1 MKDIIFDITRHDVSD
16 KAQHKMHLPGESP
29 FMNRLETDVVII
41 GGGATGA
48 GIARD
53 LSMRG
58 LLCVLIEKNDI
69 SSGTT
74 GRNHGLLHSGARYA
88 VKDHESAV
96 ECINENK
103 ILKKIASHCIEE
115 TGGLFVTLPE
125 DDPSYHRNLI
135 ECCKYAGIESREIS
149 IRKAIELEPNL
160 NPAILSAVRVPDG
173 TIDPFRLTSA
183 NILDAKERGAVILT
197 HTKVTGIKRSGTK
210 VTGVDCI
217 DLKGNRTE
225 VYADLVINASGVW
238 GGEICSL
245 ADIELKMFPSKGSM
259 LIIDYRINRVVVNRC
274 RPPADGDIIV
284 PGDTVSLIGTT
295 SREIPYEKIN
305 ETTVDEEEVDILLR
319 DGEKLIPNVRYT
331 RALRA
336 YCGVRPLVAVSGETK
351 GRNISRGI
359 ALIDHS
365 DRDGLEGLVT
375 IAGGKLMTYRLMAE
389 MTSDLACEKLGINK
403 KCTTHLVPLPGSE
416 KKVSRKSRITDFT
429 GIPDSVVGST
439 LYRHGQRMHRIIT
452 GEKKNYR
459 VICECEMVTEGEI
472 EYAIKELEVKDI
484 VDLRRR
490 TRIGMGPCQ
499 GELCAYRA
507 AGLFQEYGGAIAEDS
522 VILLRDFL
530 EERWKGMKPVLWGD
544 GLREAEFT
552 YWIYQGLF
560 GIAPFGE
567 KKGPKEGKSK

>member
-1 MKDIIFDITRHDVSD
+1 
-16 KAQHKMHLPGESP
+16 
-29 FMNRLETDVVII
+29 MNRIETNVIII

-69 SSGTT
+69 ASGTT

-88 VKDHESAV
+88 VKDHESAR
-96 ECINENK
+96 ECIRENK
-103 ILKKIASHCIEE
+103 ILKKIASHCIED

-125 DDPSYHRNLI
+125 DDPAYHRNLI
-135 ECCKYAGIESREIS
+135 DGCKYAGIEAKEIS
-149 IRKAIELEPNL
+149 IRKALEMEPNL
-160 NPAILSAVRVPDG
+160 NPDILSALVVPDG
-173 TIDPFRLTSA
+173 TIDPFRLSSA
-183 NILDAKERGAVILT
+183 NILDAKERGSTILT
-197 HTKVTGIKRSGTK
+197 HTKVTGVIKSGSRI
-210 VTGVDCI
+210 TGVECI
-217 DLKGNRTE
+217 DLKGRKIE
-225 VYADLVINASGVW
+225 VYADLVINAAGIW
-238 GGEICSL
+238 GQEVSALAGIEI
-245 ADIELKMFPSKGSM
+245 KMFPSKGSM
-259 LIIDYRINRVVVNRC
+259 LIIDYRINNVVVNRC

-295 SREIPYEKIN
+295 SKEISYDKIN
-305 ETTVDEEEVDILLR
+305 ELTVDDEEISILLN
-319 DGEKLIPNVRYT
+319 DAEMLIPNVRHT

-336 YCGVRPLVAVSGETK
+336 YCGVRPLLAVSGEAQ

-359 ALIDHS
+359 ALLDHHE
-365 DRDGLEGLVT
+365 RDGLEGMIT

-389 MTSDLACEKLGINK
+389 KTADLACEKLGIK
-403 KCTTHLVPLPGSE
+403 KECTTHLVPLPGSE
-416 KKVSRKSRITDFT
+416 KKIARKSRIKDFT

-439 LYRHGQRMHRIIT
+439 LYRHGQRLHSILT
-452 GEKKNYR
+452 KNKKNYR

-472 EYAIKELEVKDI
+472 EYAIKKLEVKDL

-499 GELCAYRA
+499 GELCAYRG
-507 AGLFQEYGGAIAEDS
+507 AGLFQEFGGSTPEES

-560 GIAPFGE
+560 GMAYMDEVKHKKKKILNKDIIPAEPKTDNKK
-567 KKGPKEGKSK
+567 KKGK